1 MPRRIGQTVWVLCLT
16 ESNYGSFGKSSHMIA
31 ALPGEV
37 HLLTDVSV
45 FRTLGVLEK
54 HGMTGLFEH
63 IISRGRLK
71 CNDFTFWKNIS
82 RVLRIRRCK
91 RCVLIDTNACSI
103 VASKLIGWIGCLVAS
118 PDNVAPEKLAH
129 RTSNTQLG
137 RGACYDTRFSTME
150 NALRHYIFGSIS
162 QSA

>member
-16 ESNYGSFGKSSHMIA
+16 ESNYDSFGQSSHMIS
-31 ALPGEV
+31 ALPGDT

-45 FRTLGVLEK
+45 FRTLDVLGK
-54 HGMTGLFEH
+54 SGMIGSFKR
-63 IISRGRLK
+63 IISRGHIQ
-71 CNDFTFWKNIS
+71 CNNFAFWKNIS
-82 RVLRIRRCK
+82 SVLRIRRCK

-103 VASKLIGWIGCLVAS
+103 VASKLIGWIGCLVTS
-118 PDNVAPEKLAH
+118 PDNVAPEELAH

-150 NALRHYIFGSIS
+150 DAMRHYIFGSIS
-162 QSA
+162 QST